1 MGLNN
6 SAAVV
11 VVVAAAL
18 GLPALA
24 SAQDPVASFTQVGDR
39 LKPGDAVWVTD
50 AQGRE
55 VKGEIG
61 ALEPGAITVRGR
73 GGRTFSGSDV
83 RQVTLRRGD
92 SLANGATI
100 GMAIGALAG
109 LGAGIAAC
117 AAYPGDDPLRGDAC
131 LMAIGLLWMPGMGAG
146 ALVGVGIDA
155 LIPGTQLVV
164 YRAPGARDGASA
176 RLSVAP
182 VITPRAKGAAVAF
195 SF

>member
-6 SAAVV
+6 SAAAVI
-11 VVVAAAL
+11 VAAAL
-18 GLPALA
+18 CAPAIA
-24 SAQDPVASFTQVGDR
+24 SAQEPVASFSQVGDR
-39 LKPGDAVWVTD
+39 LKLGDTVWVTD

-55 VKGEIG
+55 IKGEIG
-61 ALEPGAITVRGR
+61 ALEPGAIAVRGR
-73 GGRTFSGSDV
+73 RGETFNGSDV
-83 RQVTLRRGD
+83 RQVTVRRGD

-117 AAYPGDDPLRGDAC
+117 AAYPKDDPLRGDAC

-155 LIPGTQLVV
+155 MIPSKQLVVV

-176 RLSVAP
+176 RVSVGP

>member
-1 MGLNN
+1 MGLSS

-18 GLPALA
+18 GLPAIG
-24 SAQDPVASFTQVGDR
+24 SAQEPVASLSQVGDR
-39 LKPGDAVWVTD
+39 LKPGDTVWVTD

-55 VKGEIG
+55 IKGEIG
-61 ALEPGAITVRGR
+61 ALEPGDITVRGR
-73 GGRTFSGSDV
+73 GGRTFNGSDV
-83 RQVTLRRGD
+83 RQVTVRRRD

-117 AAYPGDDPLRGDAC
+117 AAYPKDDPLRGDAC

-155 LIPGTQLVV
+155 MMPAKQLVV

-182 VITPRAKGAAVAF
+182 VITPRAKGAAVAL